1 MARAINQVI
10 LIGHIGQTP
19 ELRYPENRK
28 AVCNMRVA
36 TNESYT
42 DEDGNEITKTE
53 WHDVVAWGNL
63 AEVCAEHLNKGSQ
76 VYFEGKLQTQK
87 WTEQDGTTR
96 YNTQVVAYQMKFLDD
111 KKTAEETPSQESTAT

>member
-10 LIGHIGQTP
+10 LIGHIGQAP
-19 ELRYPENRK
+19 KLRYTENRK
-28 AVCNMRVA
+28 AVCNMRLA

-42 DEDGNEITKTE
+42 DEDGNEVTETE
-53 WHDVVAWGNL
+53 WHDVVTWGNL

-87 WTEQDGTTR
+87 WTERDGTTR
-96 YNTQVVAYQMKFLDD
+96 YTTQVVAYQMKFLDD
-111 KKTAEETPSQESTAT
+111 KKTAEETPSQEPTAT